1 MAAGSNIVVVGAN
14 GRLGQALQ
22 EAIARDLPDC
32 GLVVLTRAQAD
43 LSKPG
48 AVALALDGIDF
59 DLLLMAAAMTDVDGC
74 ERDPELA
81 RRLNAEAP
89 GECARLCS
97 ARGARMIHF
106 STDYV
111 FDGEK
116 DRPYSERDTPN
127 PRSEYGRSK
136 LAGEEQVLVASPGY
150 LVVRLSW
157 LFGPGGENATPD
169 WTIARAIEGLPLK
182 VVSDKTGSPSYSTDI
197 ASATVD
203 LFFDNHAGGV
213 LHLSNSGSCSW
224 VEWAREGLRAAC
236 DEDMIGEVPDVEEWT
251 LDECFAGK
259 APRPRHSVMDNG
271 RYHELTGKTL
281 RSWQEGTRAYVRWL
295 ASKDLVEARREDQG

>member
-22 EAIARDLPDC
+22 EAIARQLPDC
-32 GLVVLTRAQAD
+32 GIVALTREQAD

-48 AVALALDGIDF
+48 SVEVALDGVDF

-74 ERDPELA
+74 ERVPDLA
-81 RRLNAEAP
+81 YRLNAEAP
-89 GECARLCS
+89 GECARLCVQ
-97 ARGARMIHF
+97 RGARMIHF

-116 DRPYSERDTPN
+116 DGPYSERDAPN

-136 LAGEEQVLVASPGY
+136 LAGEEQVLAASLDH

-182 VVSDKTGSPSYSTDI
+182 VVADKTGSPSYSPDI
-197 ASATVD
+197 ADAMVD
-203 LFFDNHAGGV
+203 LFFDNGVGGV
-213 LHLSNSGSCSW
+213 LHVSNSGSCSW

-236 DEDMIGEVPDVEEWT
+236 DEQLISEVPEVAEWT
-251 LDECFAGK
+251 LDECFVDK

-271 RYHELTGKTL
+271 RYQELTGKTL
-281 RSWQEGTRAYVRWL
+281 RSWQEGTRAYVSGL
-295 ASKDLVEARREDQG
+295 AAKRGK